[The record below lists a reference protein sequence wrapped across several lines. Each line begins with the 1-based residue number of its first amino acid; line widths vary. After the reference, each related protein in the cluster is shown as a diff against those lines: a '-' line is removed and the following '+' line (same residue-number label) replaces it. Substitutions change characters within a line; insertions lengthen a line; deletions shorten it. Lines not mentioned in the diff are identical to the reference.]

1 MSISSAAEAVV
12 LGRYAF
18 ETIAHCTANEAAAA
32 AAMEEAPIA
41 TPPFAQLPSVGTW
54 MQLRLPRQD
63 EEAMESEQDLLRQTD
78 SAACSTTCDE
88 ESSENERGAEEEE
101 PWTPRSVASEYVQK
115 KVATAFASVIG
126 VAQHGAGRVVG
137 AAEIGADAVC
147 QKWQATDDVATK
159 ALHASE
165 EFLSRKSSAISE
177 VATEKKDFVQKTVTG
192 KARQGYAFA
201 VEKTQPIRH
210 AAGYAKDKLEN
221 VTDIIHDKTS
231 AHVQAGGE
239 AAERVSNK
247 IADGIGMISGKA
259 EDLTVTMAAKANDGI
274 RLLSA
279 KTAAVKQTSK
289 AAMWATRASGA

>member
-1 MSISSAAEAVV
+1 MSCSSAAEAVV

-18 ETIAHCTANEAAAA
+18 ETIAHCTANEEAAAA

-41 TPPFAQLPSVGTW
+41 TLPFAHLPSVGTW
-54 MQLRLPRQD
+54 MHRLPRQD
-63 EEAMESEQDLLRQTD
+63 EEAMESEMALLRQTD
-78 SAACSTTCDE
+78 SAACLTTCD

-101 PWTPRSVASEYVQK
+101 PQTPRSLASELFQK
-115 KVATAFASVIG
+115 KVAGALASVIG

-137 AAEIGADAVC
+137 AAESGADAVC

-201 VEKTQPIRH
+201 VEKTQPIRQ

-221 VTDIIHDKTS
+221 VTDVIHDKTS

-259 EDLTVTMAAKANDGI
+259 EDLTATMAAKANDGI
-274 RLLSA
+274 RLISA

>member
-1 MSISSAAEAVV
+1 MSFSSAAEAVV

-18 ETIAHCTANEAAAA
+18 ETIAHCTASEEAAAA
-32 AAMEEAPIA
+32 AAMEEEAPIA
-41 TPPFAQLPSVGTW
+41 TLPFAHLPSVGTW
-54 MQLRLPRQD
+54 MHRLPRQD
-63 EEAMESEQDLLRQTD
+63 EEAMESEKDLLRQTD
-78 SAACSTTCDE
+78 SEAWTTCD

-101 PWTPRSVASEYVQK
+101 PQTPRSLASEMFQK
-115 KVATAFASVIG
+115 KVASAFASVIG

-137 AAEIGADAVC
+137 AAEIGADTVC
-147 QKWQATDDVATK
+147 QKWQATDDAATK

-201 VEKTQPIRH
+201 VEKTQPIRQ

-259 EDLTVTMAAKANDGI
+259 EDLTATMAAKANDGI